1 MHASTLPA
9 LIRTLT
15 WGVILPVALF
25 LVLINTLTASWAS
38 RLAQHYTVPLVITDI
53 GMLFLVQS
61 LRDRQR
67 EAGCTRR

>member
-25 LVLINTLTASWAS
+25 LVLINTLTTSWAS
-38 RLAQHYTVPLVITDI
+38 RLAEHYTVPLAIAEI
-53 GMLFLVQS
+53 GLIFLVQS
-61 LRDRQR
+61 LKDRQK